1 MTTSDADLA
10 QTMRELAVH
19 GMPQRYLHTAL
30 GYNSRLDA
38 IQAAVLN
45 VKLPRLSGWVERRAA
60 IAARYREQLGDLP
73 GLTLPQAV
81 DGHSWNQFVVCIDGN
96 RDAFKQTLQDRG

>member
-1 MTTSDADLA
+1 
-10 QTMRELAVH
+10 MRELAVH

-45 VKLPRLSGWVERRAA
+45 VKLPKLSGGIKRRSSIANCHLERLAA
-60 IAARYREQLGDLP
+60 SPGIVFPKGDN
-73 GLTLPQAV
+73 
-81 DGHSWNQFVVCIDGN
+81 GHIWNKFGV
-96 RDAFKQTLQDRG
+96 DRGP